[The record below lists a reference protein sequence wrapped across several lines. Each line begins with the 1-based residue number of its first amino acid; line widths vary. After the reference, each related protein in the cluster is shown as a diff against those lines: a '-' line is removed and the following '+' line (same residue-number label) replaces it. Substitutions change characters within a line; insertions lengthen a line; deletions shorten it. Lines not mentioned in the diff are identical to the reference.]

1 MYEFLKL
8 EKENILLISDDSI
21 LLKENVEK
29 NISVI
34 ITDRRMLL
42 LDYPEK
48 SNNYEEALRT
58 SRGSEY
64 MLKKEPIF
72 IIELDKIKS
81 VEQDSNYDKYILID
95 ANYFYLEDDNIRNK
109 IIELL

>member
-95 ANYFYLEDDNIRNK
+95 TNYFYLKDDNIRNK

>member
-8 EKENILLISDDSI
+8 EDENILLISDDSI

-95 ANYFYLEDDNIRNK
+95 TNYFYLKDDNIRNK

>member
-8 EKENILLISDDSI
+8 EEENILLISDDSI

-95 ANYFYLEDDNIRNK
+95 TNYFYLKDDNIRNK